1 MSEYQY
7 YEFAAV
13 DRPLT
18 GQQQAQL
25 RSRSTRAT
33 ITASSFVNEYHWGD
47 LKGDPLDWVERYFDA
62 HVYSANWGSCRLLL
76 RLPRAIFDA
85 QSLLDYTDRKGST
98 ARSQFAKAFNAIDT
112 GEQCLLDWWFNDDSG
127 EHLRFS
133 EEADGAGWMARLLPI
148 RDELLRGDTRPLYLG
163 WLARIGNCELCDD
176 DREPPLP
183 DGLKTL
189 TPAQNA
195 LAEFLMLDPDWLA
208 AAAETSSSLAGG
220 SEDADR
226 FDPWLLELTE
236 DEMRAALR
244 VLLEGRSQEAERTLR
259 RRFLTWEQTRV
270 SNRVPSPEP
279 RRVGEIEARVCFYR
293 DIREQK
299 ERETRE
305 AAEARRKTERA
316 SYLTSLLEDEDSA
329 WSAID
334 SKLQRGS
341 GSSYDQAFR
350 ALQDLAEAYAGAK
363 RETTFRRRLVRL
375 MAQHGKRGAWVTR
388 LAKAGYMWEPKR

>member
-1 MSEYQY
+1 VSEYQY

-18 GQQQAQL
+18 GRQQAEL

-33 ITASSFVNEYHWGD
+33 ITGSSFVNEYHWGD

-62 HVYSANWGSCRLLL
+62 HIYSANWGICRLLL

-85 QSLLDYTDRKGST
+85 RSLLDYTGRNGHA
-98 ARSQFAKAFNAIDT
+98 ARSQAKAFDAIDT
-112 GEQCLLDWWFNDDSG
+112 GEHCLLDWWFNDDSG

-163 WLARIGNCELCDD
+163 WLARIDNRELSDD
-176 DREPPLP
+176 DCEPPLP

-208 AAAETSSSLAGG
+208 AAAETSSPPAAET
-220 SEDADR
+220 EDEDR
-226 FDPWLLELTE
+226 FGPWLLELTE
-236 DEMRAALR
+236 DEMQAALR
-244 VLLEGRSQEAERTLR
+244 MLLEGRSLEAERTLR
-259 RRFLTWEQTRV
+259 RRFLTWERTRNP
-270 SNRVPSPEP
+270 NRVARPEP
-279 RRVGEIEARVCFYR
+279 RRVGEIKARVCFHR
-293 DIREQK
+293 DVREQR
-299 ERETRE
+299 EREARE
-305 AAEARRKTERA
+305 AAETRRKTERA
-316 SYLTSLLEDEDSA
+316 SYLASLLEVEDSA

-350 ALQDLAEAYAGAK
+350 SLQDLAEAYAGAK
-363 RETTFRRRLVRL
+363 RDTTFRRRLVRL
-375 MAQHGKRGAWVTR
+375 MAQHGNRGAWVTR
-388 LAKAGYMWEPKR
+388 LTKAGYMWEPKR

>member
-18 GQQQAQL
+18 GQQQAEL

-85 QSLLDYTDRKGST
+85 RSLLDYTGRKGRT
-98 ARSQFAKAFNAIDT
+98 ARSQFAKAFNAVDT
-112 GEQCLLDWWFNDDSG
+112 GEHCLLDWWFNDDSG
-127 EHLRFS
+127 EYLRFS
-133 EEADGAGWMARLLPI
+133 EEADCAGWMARLLPI

-163 WLARIGNCELCDD
+163 WLARIGNGELRDD

-208 AAAETSSSLAGG
+208 AAAEASSSLAAG

-226 FDPWLLELTE
+226 FDPWLLALTE

-244 VLLEGRSQEAERTLR
+244 MLLEGRSQEAERTLR
-259 RRFLTWEQTRV
+259 RRFLAWEQARV
-270 SNRVPSPEP
+270 PNRVVHPEP
-279 RRVGEIEARVCFYR
+279 RCVSEIAARASFHRGV
-293 DIREQK
+293 REQR
-299 ERETRE
+299 EREACK
-305 AAEARRKTERA
+305 AAEARRKAER
-316 SYLTSLLEDEDSA
+316 SRYLTSLLEDEDSA

-350 ALQDLAEAYAGAK
+350 ALQELAEAYAGIK
-363 RETTFRRRLVRL
+363 REATFRRRLVRL
-375 MAQHGKRGAWVTR
+375 MAEHGKRGAWVTR
-388 LAKAGYMWEPKR
+388 LTKAGYMWEPKR

>member
-1 MSEYQY
+1 VSEYQY
-7 YEFAAV
+7 YEFSAV

-18 GQQQAQL
+18 GQQQAEL

-33 ITASSFVNEYHWGD
+33 ITASSFVNEYHWGN

-62 HVYSANWGSCRLLL
+62 HIYSTNWGSCRLLL

-85 QSLLDYTDRKGST
+85 RSLRDYTGRGGR
-98 ARSQFAKAFNAIDT
+98 AIRSQSAKAFDAIDT
-112 GEQCLLDWWFNDDSG
+112 DEHCLLDWWFNDDSG
-127 EHLRFS
+127 EHVRFW

-163 WLARIGNCELCDD
+163 WLARLGNDELRDD

-195 LAEFLMLDPDWLA
+195 LAEFLMLDPDCLA
-208 AAAETSSSLAGG
+208 AAAETSSPLPAESGD
-220 SEDADR
+220 SNQ

-244 VLLEGRSQEAERTLR
+244 MLLEGRSQDAERTLR
-259 RRFLTWEQTRV
+259 RRFLTWEQ
-270 SNRVPSPEP
+270 SQLPNRAAPPD
-279 RRVGEIEARVCFYR
+279 RRCVAEIAAQIGSHRA
-293 DIREQK
+293 IREQQ
-299 ERETRE
+299 EREARDATE
-305 AAEARRKTERA
+305 TRRKAERTD
-316 SYLTSLLEDEDSA
+316 YLTSLLGDEDSA

-341 GSSYDQAFR
+341 GSSYDQALR

-363 RETTFRRRLVRL
+363 REATFQRRLVRL

-388 LAKAGYMWEPKR
+388 LTKAGYIWESKR

>member
-7 YEFAAV
+7 YEFAAI

-18 GQQQAQL
+18 GQQQAEL

-33 ITASSFVNEYHWGD
+33 ITASSFINEYHWGN
-47 LKGDPLDWVERYFDA
+47 LKGEPLDWVERYFDA
-62 HVYSANWGSCRLLL
+62 HVYSADWGSCRLLL
-76 RLPRAIFDA
+76 RLPRTIFDA
-85 QSLLDYTDRKGST
+85 RSLLGYTGRERRA
-98 ARSQFAKAFNAIDT
+98 ARSQFAKAFDAIDT
-112 GEQCLLDWWFNDDSG
+112 DEHCLLDWWFNDDAG
-127 EHLRFS
+127 EHVRFS

-163 WLARIGNCELCDD
+163 WLARLGNGELSAD

-208 AAAETSSSLAGG
+208 AAAEKSPPFAAG
-220 SEDADR
+220 SDDNDR
-226 FDPWLLELTE
+226 FDPWLSELTE
-236 DEMRAALR
+236 EEMRAALR
-244 VLLEGRSQEAERTLR
+244 MLLEGRHQEAERTLR
-259 RRFLTWEQTRV
+259 RRFRTWEQERLPSVASLVVPRCV
-270 SNRVPSPEP
+270 S
-279 RRVGEIEARVCFYR
+279 EIEARVSLHR
-293 DIREQK
+293 LAREQQ
-299 ERETRE
+299 EREAHE
-305 AAEARRKTERA
+305 AAEARRKAER
-316 SYLTSLLEDEDSA
+316 SGYLTSLLEDEDSA

-363 RETTFRRRLVRL
+363 RDATFRRRLVRL
-375 MAQHGKRGAWVTR
+375 MAQHGKRGAWVAR
-388 LAKAGYMWEPKR
+388 LTKAGYMWEPKR

>member
-1 MSEYQY
+1 MPISWKGTLQQY
-7 YEFAAV
+7 AG
-13 DRPLT
+13 RLHR
-18 GQQQAQL
+18 GQ
-25 RSRSTRAT
+25 
-33 ITASSFVNEYHWGD
+33 
-47 LKGDPLDWVERYFDA
+47 
-62 HVYSANWGSCRLLL
+62 YSM
-76 RLPRAIFDA
+76 
-85 QSLLDYTDRKGST
+85 LDYTGRKGRA

-112 GEQCLLDWWFNDDSG
+112 GEHYLLDWWFNDDSG

-133 EEADGAGWMARLLPI
+133 EEADGAGWMVRLLPI

-163 WLARIGNCELCDD
+163 WLARIGNGELRDD

-208 AAAETSSSLAGG
+208 AAAETSSPPAAG
-220 SEDADR
+220 SKDADR

-244 VLLEGRSQEAERTLR
+244 MLLEGRSQEAERTLR
-259 RRFLTWEQTRV
+259 RRFVTWEQTRV
-270 SNRVPSPEP
+270 PRRVASPEP
-279 RRVGEIEARVCFYR
+279 RRVGEIEARVCFHR
-293 DIREQK
+293 DVREQR
-299 ERETRE
+299 ERETHE

-350 ALQDLAEAYAGAK
+350 VLQDLAEAYAGAE
-363 RETTFRRRLVRL
+363 RDTTFRRRLVRL

-388 LAKAGYMWEPKR
+388 LTKAGYMWKPKR

>member
-18 GQQQAQL
+18 GQQQAEL

-33 ITASSFVNEYHWGD
+33 ITASSFVNEYHWGN
-47 LKGDPLDWVERYFDA
+47 LKGEPLDWVEHYFDA

-85 QSLLDYTDRKGST
+85 PSLLDYTGRKGRA
-98 ARSQFAKAFNAIDT
+98 ARSQFVNAFDAVDT
-112 GEQCLLDWWFNDDSG
+112 GEHCLLDWWFNDDSG
-127 EHLRFS
+127 EHIRFS
-133 EEADGAGWMARLLPI
+133 EGADGAGWMARLQPI

-163 WLARIGNCELCDD
+163 WLARLGSGELRDD

-208 AAAETSSSLAGG
+208 AAAEKSSPFAAASDENERID
-220 SEDADR
+220 S
-226 FDPWLLELTE
+226 WLLELTE

-244 VLLEGRSQEAERTLR
+244 MLLEGRSQEAERTLR
-259 RRFLTWEQTRV
+259 RRFLAWEQGQVPNRVARPTPRCVSEIADRV
-270 SNRVPSPEP
+270 SFHRGVREQ
-279 RRVGEIEARVCFYR
+279 REREAR
-293 DIREQK
+293 
-299 ERETRE
+299 E
-305 AAEARRKTERA
+305 AEEARCKSVR
-316 SYLTSLLEDEDSA
+316 SGYLASLLADEDSA

-363 RETTFRRRLVRL
+363 RDTTFRRRLVRL
-375 MAQHGKRGAWVTR
+375 MAQHGKRGAWVAR
-388 LAKAGYMWEPKR
+388 LTKAGYM

>member
-18 GQQQAQL
+18 GQKQAEL

-33 ITASSFVNEYHWGD
+33 ITASSFVNEYHWGN

-76 RLPRAIFDA
+76 RLPRAIFEA
-85 QSLLDYTDRKGST
+85 RSLRDYTGRRGRAS
-98 ARSQFAKAFNAIDT
+98 RSQFVKAFDTIDT
-112 GEQCLLDWWFNDDSG
+112 DEHCLLDWWFNDDSG
-127 EHLRFS
+127 EHVRFS
-133 EEADGAGWMARLLPI
+133 EEADDAGWMARLLPI

-163 WLARIGNCELCDD
+163 WLTRLCNGELRDD

-208 AAAETSSSLAGG
+208 AAAETSSPLATESGD
-220 SEDADR
+220 SDR
-226 FDPWLLELTE
+226 FDPWLRALRE
-236 DEMRAALR
+236 DEMQAVLR
-244 VLLEGRSQEAERTLR
+244 MLLEGRSQESERTLR
-259 RRFLTWEQTRV
+259 RRFLNWEQTQV
-270 SNRVPSPEP
+270 TNRAALPER
-279 RRVGEIEARVCFYR
+279 RRVAEIAARASFHR
-293 DIREQK
+293 GIREQR
-299 ERETRE
+299 ERKARD
-305 AAEARRKTERA
+305 AADVRRKTERA
-316 SYLTSLLEDEDSA
+316 RYLTSLLKDEDSA

-341 GSSYDQAFR
+341 GSAYDQAFR
-350 ALQDLAEAYAGAK
+350 ALQDVAEAYTGAK
-363 RETTFRRRLVRL
+363 REAVFRRRLVRL
-375 MAQHGKRGAWVTR
+375 MAQHSKRGAWVSR
-388 LAKAGYMWEPKR
+388 LAKAGYMWESKR

>member
-85 QSLLDYTDRKGST
+85 QSLLDYTGRKGNT

-112 GEQCLLDWWFNDDSG
+112 GEQCLLDWWFNDDFG

-163 WLARIGNCELCDD
+163 WLARIGNGELCDD

-208 AAAETSSSLAGG
+208 AAAETSSSLAAG

-226 FDPWLLELTE
+226 FDSWLLELTE

-388 LAKAGYMWEPKR
+388 LTKAGYMWV

>member
-7 YEFAAV
+7 YEFSAV

-18 GQQQAQL
+18 GQQQAEL

-33 ITASSFVNEYHWGD
+33 ITASSFVNEYHWGN

-76 RLPRAIFDA
+76 RLPRAIFNA
-85 QSLLDYTDRKGST
+85 RSLLDYTGRKGR
-98 ARSQFAKAFNAIDT
+98 AAPSQFAKAFNAIDT
-112 GEQCLLDWWFNDDSG
+112 GEHCLLDWWFNDDSG

-163 WLARIGNCELCDD
+163 WLARIGNGELRDD
-176 DREPPLP
+176 DSEPPLP

-208 AAAETSSSLAGG
+208 AAAETSPPQAAGSG
-220 SEDADR
+220 DDDR

-244 VLLEGRSQEAERTLR
+244 MLLEGRSQEAERTLR
-259 RRFLTWEQTRV
+259 RRFLTWEQTRLP
-270 SNRVPSPEP
+270 NRVTSPEL
-279 RRVGEIEARVCFYR
+279 RRVGEIEARVCFHR
-293 DIREQK
+293 EVREQR
-299 ERETRE
+299 EREARE

-316 SYLTSLLEDEDSA
+316 GYLTSLLEDEDSA

-334 SKLQRGS
+334 SKLLRGS

-363 RETTFRRRLVRL
+363 RDTTFRRRLVRL

-388 LAKAGYMWEPKR
+388 LTKAGYVWEPKR

>member
-7 YEFAAV
+7 YEFAAI

-18 GQQQAQL
+18 GQQQAEL

-85 QSLLDYTDRKGST
+85 RSLRDYTGRKGRA
-98 ARSQFAKAFNAIDT
+98 ARSQFAEAFNVIDK
-112 GEQCLLDWWFNDDSG
+112 GEHCLLDWWFNDDSG
-127 EHLRFS
+127 EHVRFS
-133 EEADGAGWMARLLPI
+133 EEAGGEGWMARLLPI

-163 WLARIGNCELCDD
+163 WLARLGNGELRDD

-208 AAAETSSSLAGG
+208 AAAERSAPLAAG
-220 SEDADR
+220 SEEDDR
-226 FDPWLLELTE
+226 FDPWLSELTE
-236 DEMRAALR
+236 DEMRTALR
-244 VLLEGRSQEAERTLR
+244 MLLEGRSQEAERTLR
-259 RRFLTWEQTRV
+259 RRFLTWEQARV
-270 SNRVPSPEP
+270 PNRVASPIP
-279 RRVGEIEARVCFYR
+279 RCVSEIEARVSLHR
-293 DIREQK
+293 RVREQR
-299 ERETRE
+299 EREAHE
-305 AAEARRKTERA
+305 AAEARRKAER
-316 SYLTSLLEDEDSA
+316 SGYLTSLLEDEDSA

-350 ALQDLAEAYAGAK
+350 ALQDLAEAYAGVK
-363 RETTFRRRLVRL
+363 RDTTFRRRLVRL

-388 LAKAGYMWEPKR
+388 LTKAGYMWEPKR

>member
-18 GQQQAQL
+18 GQQRAEL

-33 ITASSFVNEYHWGD
+33 ITASSFVNEYHWGN

-76 RLPRAIFDA
+76 RFPREIFVARSLRDYTGRTGRTTHSRFA
-85 QSLLDYTDRKGST
+85 QSFD
-98 ARSQFAKAFNAIDT
+98 AIDT
-112 GEQCLLDWWFNDDSG
+112 DEHCLLDWWFNDDSG
-127 EHLRFS
+127 EHVRFS
-133 EEADGAGWMARLLPI
+133 EEADGVGWMARLLPI

-163 WLARIGNCELCDD
+163 WLARLGNGELRDD

-195 LAEFLMLDPDWLA
+195 LAEFLMLDPDCLA
-208 AAAETSSSLAGG
+208 AAAETSPPLAAESND
-220 SEDADR
+220 SER
-226 FDPWLLELTE
+226 FDPWLLKLTK

-244 VLLEGRSQEAERTLR
+244 MLLEGRSQEAERTLR
-259 RRFLTWEQTRV
+259 RGFLTWEQTRA
-270 SNRVPSPEP
+270 PSRAVLPE
-279 RRVGEIEARVCFYR
+279 RRCVTELAARVSFHR
-293 DIREQK
+293 GVREQR
-299 ERETRE
+299 EREVRD
-305 AAEARRKTERA
+305 AAEARRKAERA
-316 SYLTSLLEDEDSA
+316 GYLTSLLEDEDSA
-329 WSAID
+329 WSNID

-341 GSSYDQAFR
+341 GSAYEQAFR
-350 ALQDLAEAYAGAK
+350 ALQDLAEAYASAK
-363 RETTFRRRLVRL
+363 RESVFRRRLVRL

-388 LAKAGYMWEPKR
+388 LTKAGYM